1 MANALPT
8 NSVSTNAISTA
19 GWVPVEPLLSAVQT
33 RHHPA
38 TVGDVTLLIPE
49 NDAADP
55 EISIV
60 IPALNEQ
67 LTITE
72 FVEWCKEGLR
82 RAGVSGEILIID
94 SSTDATPELA
104 LAAGARVLKS
114 PKRGL
119 GRAYIDAIPF
129 IRGKYLLLGDADLT
143 YDFREIGPFLEK
155 FREGYQYIMG
165 SRFKGSIEDGAMPA
179 SHRYFGTP
187 VTNWM
192 LNFLYSANFSDIH
205 CGMRGI
211 TRAAL
216 IEMDLQSQEWEYASE
231 MVIKSIY
238 MGLKTCEVPIQF
250 YKDRPGRLSHLKR
263 ENPFN
268 AWYSGWVT
276 LKAFFVHGAAFF
288 LYKPGIALLALGL
301 LLTVPLAAGPLTLG
315 ITFSLHWMLLGVTLS
330 ILGLQSFF
338 MGVLAKS
345 LLDYSGA
352 QSSLWSRIF
361 SYNRSVV
368 LSGAGF
374 CLGALLPVPLVLE
387 YIHQGFRLP
396 VNNAP
401 VYHVAI
407 AGLWLM
413 MSSFLAFTNTLLL
426 HALVKTRRWQR

>member
-8 NSVSTNAISTA
+8 NAVPTA

-33 RHHPA
+33 QHLRA
-38 TVGDVTLLIPE
+38 TAPELTLLIPE
-49 NDAADP
+49 NDTAHP
-55 EISIV
+55 EVSIV

-72 FVEWCKEGLR
+72 FVEWCKEGLQ

-94 SSTDATPELA
+94 SSTDNTPKLA

-129 IRGKYLLLGDADLT
+129 IRGQYLLLGDADLT
-143 YDFREIGPFLEK
+143 YDFREIRPFLEK

-165 SRFKGSIEDGAMPA
+165 SRFKGAIEDGAMPA
-179 SHRYFGTP
+179 LHRYFGTP

-205 CGMRGI
+205 CGMRAI
-211 TRAAL
+211 TRDAL

-238 MGLKTCEVPIQF
+238 MGLKTCDVPIQF
-250 YKDRPGRLSHLKR
+250 YKDRAGRFSHHR
-263 ENPFN
+263 RGNPFSS
-268 AWYSGWVT
+268 WYAGWIN

-301 LLTVPLAAGPLTLG
+301 LLTLPLAAGPVKLG
-315 ITFSLHWMLLGVTLS
+315 IMFSLHWMLLGLTLA
-330 ILGLQSFF
+330 ILGLQSIF
-338 MGVLAKS
+338 MGILAKS
-345 LLDYSGA
+345 LGDFSGA
-352 QSSLWSRIF
+352 QSRKWSRIF
-361 SYNRSVV
+361 SYNRSVI
-368 LSGAGF
+368 LSALGF
-374 CLGALLPVPLVLE
+374 LIGALLPVPLVRE
-387 YIHQGFRLP
+387 YVHQNFLLP
-396 VNNAP
+396 ANSER
-401 VYHVAI
+401 VYHIAI

-413 MSSFLAFTNTLLL
+413 MSSFLVFTNTLLL
-426 HALVKTRRWQR
+426 HALVKMRRWVR